1 MLRVYRYQYRLG
13 LYLIWRNVPA
23 ESEPNKG
30 VHHRFPQNPCD
41 CGPMLQL
48 QLPVTQPIVECIPNF
63 SEGRRPEV
71 VDAIAQGIS
80 AVPGTTLLDRSSD
93 ADHNRSVL
101 TFVGPPQAVA
111 QAAFA
116 AIAKAAELIDMTRQ
130 QGEHPCMG
138 ATDVVPFVPLAG
150 ANMEECVEMARALG
164 QRVGTELGI
173 PVYLYEQ
180 AATRPERKNLANV
193 RRGEYEG
200 VRDSIASDPDRAPDF
215 GPREVG
221 TAGATAIGARAP
233 LIAFNVHL
241 TTADVETANKIA
253 RAVRHSSG
261 GLRYVKALG
270 MLVEGRAQV
279 SMNLTDYTR
288 TPVARVVEAIRSET
302 VRHGVAIHHSEL
314 IGLIPQA
321 ALVDA
326 AQWHLQL
333 DQFEAD
339 QILET
344 RLFAAAQP
352 PDFIEAVAAGKP
364 TPGGGSAAAHSGAL
378 AAALVAMVARLTMG
392 KKKYA
397 AVAERM
403 AQIVAATG
411 ALRADLRAAVAQDA
425 AAYDAVIAAYRQP
438 KESDA
443 EKTARAAAIERAL
456 HRATEVPLQVAQQAA
471 QLQALAVEVAES
483 GNANARSDAAA
494 GAHLARSALRIAA
507 LNVRINARDVNDQD
521 AAAQW
526 LRQLKDLETRSSALE
541 ERSVKREM

>member
-1 MLRVYRYQYRLG
+1 
-13 LYLIWRNVPA
+13 
-23 ESEPNKG
+23 
-30 VHHRFPQNPCD
+30 
-41 CGPMLQL
+41 MLQFL
-48 QLPVTQPIVECIPNF
+48 LPMTQPIVECIPNF

-71 VDAIAQGIS
+71 VDAIAQAIS
-80 AVPGTTLLDRSSD
+80 AVPGAALLDRSSD

-101 TFVGPPQAVA
+101 TFAGAPQAVA

-116 AIAKAAELIDMTRQ
+116 AIVEATELIDMTRQ
-130 QGEHPCMG
+130 QGEHPRMG
-138 ATDVVPFVPLAG
+138 ATDVVPFVPLVG
-150 ANMEECVEMARALG
+150 ASMEECVEMARALG

-180 AATRPERKNLANV
+180 AARRPERKNLANV

-200 VRDSIASDPDRAPDF
+200 IRDSISSEPDRAPDF

-221 TAGATAIGARAP
+221 TAGAAAIGARAP
-233 LIAFNVHL
+233 LIAFNVYL
-241 TTADVETANKIA
+241 TTADVEIADKIA

-270 MLVEGRAQV
+270 MLVKGRAQV

-288 TPVARVVEAIRSET
+288 TPVARVVEAIRRET
-302 VRHGVAIHHSEL
+302 ARHKVAIHHSEL

-321 ALVDA
+321 ALVDT

-333 DQFEAD
+333 DQFEAN

-364 TPGGGSAAAHSGAL
+364 TPGGGSAAAHTAAL
-378 AAALVAMVARLTMG
+378 AAALVAMVARLTVN

-397 AVAERM
+397 VTSDRM
-403 AQIVAATG
+403 AQIITEAE
-411 ALRADLRAAVAQDA
+411 ALRADLQTAVAQDA
-425 AAYDAVIAAYRQP
+425 AAFDAVMAAYRQP
-438 KESDA
+438 KESKA
-443 EKTARAAAIERAL
+443 EKTTRATAIQCAL
-456 HRATEVPLQVAQQAA
+456 HHATKIPLQVAQQAV
-471 QLQALAVEVAES
+471 QLQALAAEVVEK
-483 GNANARSDAAA
+483 GNSNAGSDAVA
-494 GAHLARSALRIAA
+494 GAQLARSALRIAA
-507 LNVRINARDVNDQD
+507 LNVRVNARDVNDRE

-526 LRQLKDLETRSSALE
+526 LHQLEDLESRTSALE
-541 ERSVKREM
+541 EQTKSTVQAIAGPD